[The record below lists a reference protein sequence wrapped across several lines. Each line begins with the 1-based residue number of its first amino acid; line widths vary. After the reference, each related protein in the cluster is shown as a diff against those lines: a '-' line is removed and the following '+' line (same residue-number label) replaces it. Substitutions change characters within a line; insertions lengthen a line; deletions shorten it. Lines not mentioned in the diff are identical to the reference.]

1 LNKYNKLLAAIV
13 LAFTQYGC
21 GGGDGD
27 VSSPVTDAQGF
38 YNGITSKN
46 QKISALILDDGSFY
60 GLYVNPSSLGVVVGN
75 VKASDGK
82 LSSSDI
88 IDYDLTNAETHKT
101 TISATYAPKG
111 WLNGTLSYPGAN
123 GNSVTFT
130 TDYDTGYEKTP
141 TLAAIAGTYGDTSKG
156 LNTGS
161 FTGVSITTD
170 GYIAF
175 DSGTCK
181 AKGTIAPRTSGNV
194 YSLTL
199 NFDESPSC
207 TYSGQMLS
215 GIAGLDGDV
224 VIMVARASDTSHPLL
239 FLGTQIADLEG

>member
-1 LNKYNKLLAAIV
+1 MNKYNKLLAAIA

-27 VSSPVTDAQGF
+27 VSSPVTDAQGA
-38 YNGITSKN
+38 YGGQTNKN
-46 QKISALILDDGSFY
+46 QAVVAVVLDDGSFY
-60 GLYVNPSSLGVVVGN
+60 ALYANPNSSGFNGVIIGN
-75 VKASDGK
+75 VEASGGT
-82 LSSSDI
+82 LSSSNV
-88 IDYDLTNAETHKT
+88 IDYDLTKMQTHKT
-101 TISATYAPKG
+101 AISATYAPKG

-123 GNSVTFT
+123 GNSITFT
-130 TDYDTGYEKTP
+130 TDYDTDYGKTP
-141 TLAAIAGTYGDTSKG
+141 TLAAIAGTYGGETKG
-156 LNTGS
+156 LNTS
-161 FTGVSITTD
+161 SPAGVSIATD
-170 GYIAF
+170 GFIAF
-175 DSGTCK
+175 NSGTCK

-215 GIAGLDGDV
+215 GIALQDDDV

-239 FLGTQIADLEG
+239 FLGFK

>member
-1 LNKYNKLLAAIV
+1 MNKYNKLLAAIV

-27 VSSPVTDAQGF
+27 VSSSVTDAQGL
-38 YNGITSKN
+38 YSGITSKN
-46 QKISALILDDGSFY
+46 QTISALILDDGSFY
-60 GLYVNPSSLGVVVGN
+60 ALYVNPSSLGVVVGN

-111 WLNGTLSYPGAN
+111 RLDGTLSYPGTN

-130 TDYDTGYEKTP
+130 IDYDTDYEKTP
-141 TLAAIAGTYGDTSKG
+141 TLTAIAGTYGGTSKG
-156 LNTGS
+156 LNTS
-161 FTGVSITTD
+161 DPTGVSIATN
-170 GYIAF
+170 GYIAL

-194 YSLTL
+194 YSMTL

-215 GIAGLDGDV
+215 GIAGVDDNE

-239 FLGTQIADLEG
+239 FHGTQIADLEG